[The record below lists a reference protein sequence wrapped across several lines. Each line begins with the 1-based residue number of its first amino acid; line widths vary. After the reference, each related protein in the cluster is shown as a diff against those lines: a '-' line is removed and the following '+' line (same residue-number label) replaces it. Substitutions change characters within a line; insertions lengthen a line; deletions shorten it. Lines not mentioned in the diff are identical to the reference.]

1 MKIRSVKY
9 LCGEGLKNV
18 WSHRLMS
25 AASAGVL
32 VACMLMIGIVWA
44 LSLNIDNAVDSIED
58 QNVVMVF
65 FEDDLSREEAEKTCN
80 DIIGKYE
87 NVKSAEFISREAGL
101 QAQKQS
107 MGEEYAE
114 LFDLYTKDAKD
125 NPLPDGCRVTILDLN
140 DFDATLT
147 KLEKFTPG
155 VQIVRS
161 QRELVNKLTTI
172 RSIVN
177 IVGFGVIFI
186 LLIIALVIVSNT
198 IKVTMYTRK
207 LEINIMK
214 AVGATN
220 SFIRFPFVIEGMVLG
235 IFSGVCS
242 TGILYFIYKIAEK
255 AFSSS
260 FDVAFAPFS
269 SFAWPL
275 LAVFVVIGAG
285 VGALGSVFSIG
296 KYLRHEGSEFNALI

>member
-1 MKIRSVKY
+1 MKIRSIKY

-65 FEDDLSREEAEKTCN
+65 FEDDLSRQVAEDTSKE
-80 DIIGKYE
+80 IAKYD
-87 NVKSAEFISREAGL
+87 NVKSAEFISREDGL
-101 QAQKQS
+101 KAQKES
-107 MGEEYAE
+107 MGEEFAE
-114 LFDLYTKDAKD
+114 LFDLYTKDSDD
-125 NPLPDGCRVTILDLN
+125 NPLPDGCRVTIEDLS

-220 SFIRFPFVIEGMVLG
+220 SFIRLPFVIEGMLLG
-235 IFSGVCS
+235 MFSGVCS

-255 AFSSS
+255 SFSSS
-260 FDVAFAPFS
+260 FDISFAPFT

-275 LAVFVVIGAG
+275 LAVFVIIGAG
-285 VGALGSVFSIG
+285 VGALGSVLSIG

>member
-9 LCGEGLKNV
+9 LCGEGFRNV

-65 FEDDLSREEAEKTCN
+65 FEDDLSRKDAEETSKEIA
-80 DIIGKYE
+80 KYE

-101 QAQKQS
+101 QAQKES
-107 MGEEYAE
+107 MGEEFAE
-114 LFDLYTKDAKD
+114 LFDLYTKDKKD
-125 NPLPDGCRVTILDLN
+125 NPLPDGCRVTIIDLN

-220 SFIRFPFVIEGMVLG
+220 SFIRLPFVIEGMVLG
-235 IFSGVCS
+235 VFSGACS

-260 FDVAFAPFS
+260 FDVAFAPFT

-275 LAVFVVIGAG
+275 LAVFIIIGAG

-296 KYLRHEGSEFNALI
+296 KYLRHEGSEFNALV